1 MVGKHTNT
9 DILLT
14 MTQYDVK
21 LLEDAVHFLRGLP
34 VKLRAKAFRAVEL
47 LRDLG
52 PELPMPHARAL
63 KGTDGLRELRV
74 KLASD
79 IVRLF
84 YFHHQGKVYVV
95 TSGFIKK
102 SDRTDPRE
110 LQRAIRQM
118 KAFKDDTP

>member
-1 MVGKHTNT
+1 MVDKDTNIG
-9 DILLT
+9 ILIV
-14 MTQYDVK
+14 MVKYDVR

-34 VKLRAKAFRAVEL
+34 AKLRAKAFRAIEL

-63 KGTDGLRELRV
+63 KGTDGLKELRV

-84 YFHHQGKVYVV
+84 YFHYQGKVYVV

-110 LQRAIRQM
+110 LQRAIRLM